1 MERNVVK
8 PLSPWVSFWVITEAL
23 LMLMGCAHTP
33 TSEIG
38 VPRITKEEV
47 KSMLGNPD
55 VIILDVRAARDWKDS
70 ESKIKGAIREDR
82 KGEASTWMDKY
93 PKDKILVL
101 YCA

>member
-8 PLSPWVSFWVITEAL
+8 PLSLWVSFWVITEAL

-55 VIILDVRAARDWKDS
+55 VIILDVRAT
-70 ESKIKGAIREDR
+70 REQLR
-82 KGEASTWMDKY
+82 CYFLPRVTRHSLT
-93 PKDKILVL
+93 LQ
-101 YCA
+101 

>member
-93 PKDKILVL
+93 QKDKILVL

>member
-23 LMLMGCAHTP
+23 LMLTGCAHTP

-93 PKDKILVL
+93 QKDKILVL